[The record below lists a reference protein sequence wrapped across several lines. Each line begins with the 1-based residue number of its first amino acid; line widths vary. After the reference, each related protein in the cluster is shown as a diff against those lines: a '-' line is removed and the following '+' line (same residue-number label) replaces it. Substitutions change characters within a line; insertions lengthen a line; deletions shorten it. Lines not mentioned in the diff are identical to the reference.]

1 MQELLNDKV
10 TDVFSASMDDEP
22 SDNEPL
28 LVADDHG
35 AWDDVEIA
43 AAQLPAVTVQQLIQ
57 QNPDHV
63 IQFIAK
69 KGVVKLGEFKVQD
82 SVMLAAMDGRPFVT
96 MGSNYREIDFEQV
109 WSAHLS
115 KLAKRKSTDTGWSR
129 QVSVEAFVVNIKNA
143 AKPDV
148 EGLVN
153 PLLHR
158 YNAGGCHYSVFG
170 LPAVQAVLEFKWET
184 FAGGW
189 VRFEFMC
196 FLTWLVAF
204 SIFMLVFQD
213 EDTSLSLAQLLVT
226 PRGIITVV
234 CECLALAAM
243 LPFVV
248 IELGSLQAYAGGW
261 LSLWNALDV
270 LTYSLQAGITALH
283 LGRIHL
289 ESGWLS
295 VLVAFQCVM
304 LWFRLNYFSRVFGGS
319 SSFSIIESMQ
329 RVVVDIRMYLLY
341 LLMMMWG
348 FACAYCVLFRRD
360 QEHEQFSDVG
370 HSMLTMFTYA
380 LGGVDLDIMLG
391 SSNPEAAIVLS
402 LLYQFAMGT
411 VLMSLLTGVMA
422 QSMYKATAHEDLKRL
437 LSKAQA
443 VDELESTIP
452 SFIEKTMHKNYPAY
466 VHVLRIDPLAM
477 DDGAT
482 GGDGSNLWHQQE
494 EASGQSGTPLGSQ
507 PMSMPSK
514 GAAAGSGS
522 GVAGGDVQALMSE
535 VQSLRQQV
543 QTLADLLHTAV
554 PSLPPSPL
562 SGRHSVS
569 VYSDRDE

>member
-1 MQELLNDKV
+1 ME
-10 TDVFSASMDDEP
+10 EEG
-22 SDNEPL
+22 SDHEPL

-35 AWDDVEIA
+35 AWDDVEIGA
-43 AAQLPAVTVQQLIQ
+43 TQPAVTVQQLIA

-63 IQFIAK
+63 IRFITK
-69 KGVVKLGEFKVQD
+69 KGVVKLGEFKLQD
-82 SVMLAAMDGRPFVT
+82 ALMLAAMDGDPFVT
-96 MGSNYREIDFEQV
+96 MGSSCREIDYEHV
-109 WSAHLS
+109 WSNHIS
-115 KLAKRKSTDTGWSR
+115 KLAKKKRGLHNTGWSR
-129 QVSVEAFVVNIKNA
+129 HVTVEAFVVNIKDA
-143 AKPDV
+143 AKPGDCCKQQQRDSSSSSAGTLHVPAWLSNV

-153 PLLHR
+153 PLLCR

-170 LPAVQAVLEFKWET
+170 LPAVQAVLEFKWRT

-196 FLTWLVAF
+196 FLTWLVSF
-204 SIFMLVFQD
+204 SVFLLVFQ
-213 EDTSLSLAQLLVT
+213 LLT
-226 PRGIITVV
+226 TATGIVTVV
-234 CECLALAAM
+234 CECLALVAM

-248 IELGSLQAYAGGW
+248 IEFGSMQAYARGW

-270 LTYSLQAGITALH
+270 ITYALQIGITVLH

-295 VLVAFQCVM
+295 VLVAFSVV
-304 LWFRLNYFSRVFGGS
+304 LGGS
-319 SSFSIIESMQ
+319 SSFSIIDSMKQ
-329 RVVVDIRMYLLY
+329 VVVDIRMYLLY
-341 LLMMMWG
+341 LLLMMWG
-348 FACAYCVLFRRD
+348 FACAYCILFRRD

-380 LGGVDLDIMLG
+380 LGGVELDIMLG
-391 SSNPEAAIVLS
+391 SSNPEASIVLS

-437 LSKAQA
+437 LSKAAA

-452 SFIEKTMHKNYPAY
+452 SFIEKRMHKNYPAY

-477 DDGAT
+477 DDGL
-482 GGDGSNLWHQQE
+482 GDDDGTNMWHQQA
-494 EASGQSGTPLGSQ
+494 EATGPQGAQMGSE
-507 PMSMPSK
+507 PSK
-514 GAAAGSGS
+514 GAAAGPPGS
-522 GVAGGDVQALMSE
+522 SVGGGDVQVLMSE
-535 VQSLRQQV
+535 VQSLKQQL
-543 QTLADLLHTAV
+543 QTLTDLLHTAV

-562 SGRHSVS
+562 SGRRSMS
-569 VYSDRDE
+569 VYSEDRDD